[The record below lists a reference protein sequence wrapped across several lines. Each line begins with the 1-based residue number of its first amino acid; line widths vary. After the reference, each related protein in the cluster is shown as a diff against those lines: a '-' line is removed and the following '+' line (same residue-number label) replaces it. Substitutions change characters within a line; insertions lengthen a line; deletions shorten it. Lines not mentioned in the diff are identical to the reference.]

1 MTYHILNGDAL
12 AYSFGEAA
20 IAGEIIST
28 REALIDGSLAGD
40 TLAEFWQNRAESL
53 GTSLAEY
60 ESFSVSEFNK
70 ILQASDNSVF
80 NLWFGYDLFCQT
92 NVWFVLSLIDSL
104 AIRKEV
110 YMVYPTFLAEAD
122 IWKEFGRADA
132 ADLRISFSKR
142 VQFGEPDFQL
152 ARELWQAYKSQ
163 DLAGLAQLAERK
175 SACFPYLKEACIAHI
190 ERFPVSGKLS
200 RPERVLTDILQKGE
214 TDFYKVFREFSER
227 EGVYGFGDMQLK
239 PIYEELISE

>member
-12 AYSFGEAA
+12 AYSFSEAD

-40 TLAEFWQNRAESL
+40 TLAEFWKSRAESL

-70 ILQASDNSVF
+70 ILRAPDNSVF
-80 NLWFGYDLFCQT
+80 NFWFGYDLFCQA

-104 AIRKEV
+104 AIQKEV

-122 IWKEFGRADA
+122 IWKEFGGADVE
-132 ADLRISFSKR
+132 DLRISFSNK
-142 VQFGEPDFQL
+142 VQFGEQDFQL
-152 ARELWQAYKSQ
+152 ARELWQAYKNQ
-163 DLAGLAQLAERK
+163 DLLTLAQLAERK
-175 SACFPYLKEACIAHI
+175 SACFPYLKEACVAHI
-190 ERFPVSGKLS
+190 ERFPVNGQIS
-200 RPERVLTDILQKGE
+200 RPERVLKDILQKGE
-214 TDFYKVFREFSER
+214 IDFYKVFSEFSAQQ
-227 EGVYGFGDMQLK
+227 GVYGFGDLQLK
-239 PIYEELISE
+239 PIYDRLMAQ